1 MHEAHP
7 KLSELVVPRQFQLLH
22 RLSFEKDK
30 KANGTSTKVVE
41 SASNSANLASGPG
54 IPAMLAPI
62 A

>member
-30 KANGTSTKVVE
+30 KANGTNKS
-41 SASNSANLASGPG
+41 S
-54 IPAMLAPI
+54 
-62 A
+62 